1 MDASDLFSFLD
12 APETNEDAS
21 EDVHMEIEPP
31 ANLSEDSK
39 KRKVDSASGPSVTS
53 QSQGVAADDNE
64 AGPSAPKKPRMAS
77 PKPVVVDEVEIEAK
91 REVAASAGLMGPVE
105 AGARLELRHQVRCKL
120 LQLTFELTIDAGPPP
135 SCCSSWLPVYTNR
148 QPCTTS

>member
-21 EDVHMEIEPP
+21 EDVRMETESP
-31 ANLSEDSK
+31 ANQSEDSK
-39 KRKVDSASGPSVTS
+39 KRKVDSPSGPSITGSS
-53 QSQGVAADDNE
+53 QVVAADDE

-135 SCCSSWLPVYTNR
+135 SCCTSWLPVYTDR

>member
-21 EDVHMEIEPP
+21 EDVPMETEPP

-39 KRKVDSASGPSVTS
+39 KRKVDSSSGPSVTN
-53 QSQGVAADDNE
+53 QSQGLATDDNE

-105 AGARLELRHQVRCKL
+105 AGARLELRHQVCCKFL
-120 LQLTFELTIDAGPPP
+120 
-135 SCCSSWLPVYTNR
+135 
-148 QPCTTS
+148 